1 MEEETKVAEAAQTGK
16 NWESEQKPETGKE
29 TGKKK
34 KTDKKLEELQAKYD
48 ALEDQYQ
55 RMLAEYANY
64 KRRTEQ
70 EKLQIGEFTTADVL
84 KKLLPVVDNFDRAA
98 TAEAGPAYKDG
109 VLMIVKQLGETLSKI
124 GLTEIDAE
132 GQPFDPEI
140 HYAVQRVDATDG
152 VQPDTVT
159 AVLQKGYK
167 MGDRVLRY
175 AMVTVA
181 N

>member
-1 MEEETKVAEAAQTGK
+1 MEEETKVEVQTEEQSASAEP
-16 NWESEQKPETGKE
+16 KPE

-34 KTDKKLEELQAKYD
+34 KTDKKFEELQAKYD

-84 KKLLPVVDNFDRAA
+84 KKLLPIVDNFDRAA
-98 TAEAGPAYKDG
+98 VAEAGPAYKDG
-109 VLMIVKQLGETLSKI
+109 ILMIVKQLGETLAKI
-124 GLTEIDAE
+124 GLTEIEAE

-140 HYAVQRVDATDG
+140 HYAVQRVDATDD

-167 MGDRVLRY
+167 LGDRLLRP
-175 AMVTVA
+175 AMVVVA
-181 N
+181 E

>member
-1 MEEETKVAEAAQTGK
+1 MEETKVAEAEQTGK
-16 NWESEQKPETGKE
+16 DWEAEPKPD

-34 KTDKKLEELQAKYD
+34 KTDKKLEELQARYD

-109 VLMIVKQLGETLSKI
+109 ILMIVKQLSETLGKM
-124 GLTEIDAE
+124 GLTEIEAE

-167 MGDRVLRY
+167 LGDRLLRP
-175 AMVTVA
+175 AMVVVA
-181 N
+181 E